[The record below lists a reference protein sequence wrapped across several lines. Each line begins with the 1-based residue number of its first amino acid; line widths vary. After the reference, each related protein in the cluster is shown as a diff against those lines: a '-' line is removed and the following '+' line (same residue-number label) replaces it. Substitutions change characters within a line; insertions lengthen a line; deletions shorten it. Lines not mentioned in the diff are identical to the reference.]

1 MTTQQQRAGAQR
13 AAAGRVREREA
24 GFQSDLRR
32 LMGEAEALRRDYQ
45 GPAASA
51 FFVLIGQWLDDA
63 QAIVRD
69 MESFAGKLDRQESE
83 VAAQQDQS
91 AATFG
96 RAASRLTTT
105 A

>member
-13 AAAGRVREREA
+13 AAAGRVRDREA
-24 GFQSDLRR
+24 QFQSDLRT

-45 GPAASA
+45 GPAAAA
-51 FFVLIGQWLDDA
+51 FFALIGQWLDDA

-69 MESFAGKLDRQESE
+69 MEGFAGKLDRQESE

-91 AATFG
+91 ATTFS
-96 RAASRLTTT
+96 RAATRLTTT